1 MLEKLFKD
9 YRGNIF
15 RNYKGKSLKVIYG
28 VSNMIR
34 NLNKI
39 EMLYLFN
46 KLLKRYNSVYEGD
59 V

>member
-1 MLEKLFKD
+1 
-9 YRGNIF
+9 
-15 RNYKGKSLKVIYG
+15 
-28 VSNMIR
+28 MIR

-46 KLLKRYNSVYEGD
+46 KLLKKYDSVYEGD